1 MSYITNFNIKKDL
14 LNFDLN
20 NQLNK
25 INISLA
31 NAIRRTIISD
41 INTYIMDEKTVNFY
55 TNNSILNNEF
65 LGHRLALI
73 PIISNLSNIN
83 YEKLIISCNK
93 SNNSENI
100 ESVYVHDFICTN
112 SETNEIIDND
122 ILFKY
127 PNILFSKLKYNQ
139 QLMFEAKLIKNNS
152 ENGGSF
158 YCPVSTCIYCFKID
172 EMQVN
177 QATEKMNDQEKQS
190 FNTLQN
196 QRLYE
201 LNNDG
206 NPNVYQFFI
215 ESIGFYDPKYIL
227 LSGLKLLID
236 RLNNLKVEFRN
247 KDSKNVVLAENDEN
261 QDFFYFL
268 INNENETLGNLLS
281 TYITYDKNVFYCG
294 YVIEHP
300 LKKNF
305 LFKIKLNENNNLEN
319 ILLIIEKN
327 IDYISDILNSIEK
340 EAEMIKN

>member
-1 MSYITNFNIKKDL
+1 MPYITNFKIKEDL

-20 NQLNK
+20 NKSNE

-41 INTYIMDEKTVNFY
+41 ISTYTIDEKTVNFY

-73 PIISNLSNIN
+73 PIISNLENIN

-93 SNNSENI
+93 SNDDENI
-100 ESVYVHDFICTN
+100 QNVYVKDFICTN
-112 SETNEIIDND
+112 NETGEIIGND
-122 ILFKY
+122 TIFKY

-139 QLMFEAKLIKNNS
+139 QLMFESKLIKNNP
-152 ENGGSF
+152 EHGGSYF
-158 YCPVSTCIYCFKID
+158 CPVSTCIYSFKID
-172 EMQVN
+172 EEQVKK
-177 QATEKMNDQEKQS
+177 ATEKMTLEEKRS

-201 LNNDG
+201 LNADG
-206 NPNVYQFFI
+206 NPNVYQFAI
-215 ESIGFYDPKYIL
+215 ESIGFYEPKYIL
-227 LSGLKLLID
+227 LSGLKLLIE
-236 RLNNLKVEFRN
+236 RLNNLKLEFRN
-247 KDSKNVVLAENDEN
+247 KKSKKVILAEDDEN
-261 QDFFYFL
+261 PDFFYFL
-268 INNENETLGNLLS
+268 IDNENETLGNLLS

-305 LFKIKLNENNNLEN
+305 LFKIKLKENNNLDN
-319 ILLIIEKN
+319 VLLIIEKN
-327 IDYISDILNSIEK
+327 IDNINNILNSIEK
-340 EAEMIKN
+340 EVEIKN